1 MSVKVF
7 MLYKFGVK
15 DRNIVRNNRLNT
27 YLLDEILEYLTFTP
41 VCKTR
46 ALIVL
51 EIALKLL
58 HKRFKVLPYY
68 ASFLLNTGWL
78 LIKKH

>member
-46 ALIVL
+46 ALIVFRNSL
-51 EIALKLL
+51 ETI
-58 HKRFKVLPYY
+58 
-68 ASFLLNTGWL
+68 T
-78 LIKKH
+78 